1 MTSLG
6 TASQKWLHKSI
17 SVIFNV
23 KYLLKYYV
31 IVIFVKIML
40 KFRLNIQWYYLIF
53 GSFYLF
59 INADV

>member
-1 MTSLG
+1 MRSLG